1 MLAESMHISVLIR
14 LHVWGT
20 LEIQNS
26 LLQQHLGEN
35 NVLQHGDK
43 YCISTR
49 LNKIGCFFSGSNLF
63 HEYVYI
69 FPVIETNLH
78 FTFFLYNGISH
89 ELFPAFS
96 MSACAQI
103 LLFGFA
109 RTLQAHLHLPF
120 IFNYDNCFS
129 FSFFLNFSCHMV
141 VKQLSLKNTLHFLVF
156 FQFLCLAIFN
166 FQCLTGSAP
175 LLPSL

>member
-49 LNKIGCFFSGSNLF
+49 LHKICCFFQVVIFFTNT
-63 HEYVYI
+63 YI
-69 FPVIETNLH
+69 FSLSSKPI
-78 FTFFLYNGISH
+78 FTSLFFLYNGISH

-141 VKQLSLKNTLHFLVF
+141 VKQLSLKNTLYFLF
-156 FQFLCLAIFN
+156 IFQFLCLAIFN